1 MELSLQ
7 QKKQIIDQKIE
18 SYQAQIYSA
27 KLDMSCAE
35 ALEDDQWKERIRD
48 STKRL
53 MQLIEVL
60 EKELTELENAV

>member
-1 MELSLQ
+1 MELNKQ
-7 QKKQIIDQKIE
+7 QKISIINQKIE

-35 ALEDDQWKERIRD
+35 ALEDEQWKERIRD

-60 EKELTELENAV
+60 EKELNAIKSE

>member
-1 MELSLQ
+1 MELNKQ
-7 QKKQIIDQKIE
+7 QKISIINQKIE

-35 ALEDDQWKERIRD
+35 ALEDEQWKERIRD

-53 MQLIEVL
+53 MRLIEVL
-60 EKELTELENAV
+60 EKELEAIK